1 MAEDKPK
8 KPRKKGS
15 GGARPG
21 AGRKTKS
28 EFIENNPD
36 VLKAKSIVP
45 VLDGQK
51 LIQEMTFDE
60 VAEYI
65 NNLGEGQTVRKI
77 TAFALAVQNISRGV
91 NIKDVNDMRNRFYL
105 YCALSERVG
114 MRIGNMNAY
123 HAMGISY
130 VQAIDWRKG
139 GAGSTAERRELIAE
153 VDAICSGTREMLAGM
168 QQINP
173 VLAIFWQKNYDGLK
187 DVQDHVV
194 STGDP
199 LGDKQSRE
207 QIQEK
212 YQDIIEE

>member
-45 VLDGQK
+45 VPDGQK

-60 VAEYI
+60 IAAYI
-65 NNLGEGQTVRKI
+65 DGLGEGQTVRKI

-91 NIKDVNDMRNRFYL
+91 NTKDVNDMRQRFYL

-123 HAMGISY
+123 HAMGISFH
-130 VQAIDWRKG
+130 VASQWRTG
-139 GAGSTAERRELIAE
+139 GSGSTAERRELIAE

>member
-1 MAEDKPK
+1 MGKRGVKSYAEQ
-8 KPRKKGS
+8 
-15 GGARPG
+15 
-21 AGRKTKS
+21 TKDDQ
-28 EFIENNPD
+28 E
-36 VLKAKSIVP
+36 VQKAKSIVP
-45 VLDGQK
+45 VMNGQK
-51 LIQEMTFDE
+51 LIQEMTYDE

-65 NNLGEGQTVRKI
+65 DNLGEGQTVRKI

-114 MRIGNMNAY
+114 MRLGNMNAY
-123 HAMGISY
+123 HAMGISFN
-130 VQAIDWRKG
+130 VASQWRTG
-139 GAGSTAERRELIAE
+139 GMGSNAERRELIAE

-187 DVQDHVV
+187 DVQEHVV
-194 STGDP
+194 AAGDP
-199 LGDKQSRE
+199 LGDKQTRE

>member
-1 MAEDKPK
+1 M
-8 KPRKKGS
+8 PRKKGVDNWNPR
-15 GGARPG
+15 GAAKEKALNDPEV
-21 AGRKTKS
+21 T
-28 EFIENNPD
+28 
-36 VLKAKSIVP
+36 KAKSIVP

-60 VAEYI
+60 VADYI
-65 NNLGEGQTVRKI
+65 NNFGEGQTIRKI

-91 NIKDVNDMRNRFYL
+91 NIKDVNDMRQRFYL

-123 HAMGISY
+123 HAMGISFK
-130 VQAIDWRKG
+130 VASDWRSG
-139 GAGSTAERRELIAE
+139 GSGSTAERRELIAE

>member
-1 MAEDKPK
+1 M
-8 KPRKKGS
+8 PRKKGVDNWNPR
-15 GGARPG
+15 GAAKEKALNDPEV
-21 AGRKTKS
+21 T
-28 EFIENNPD
+28 
-36 VLKAKSIVP
+36 KAKSIVP

-65 NNLGEGQTVRKI
+65 NGFGEGQTIRKI

-91 NIKDVNDMRNRFYL
+91 NTKDVNDMRQRFYL

-123 HAMGISY
+123 HAMGISFK
-130 VQAIDWRKG
+130 VASEWRSG
-139 GAGSTAERRELIAE
+139 GCGSTAERRELIAE

-194 STGDP
+194 SAGDP

>member
-1 MAEDKPK
+1 M
-8 KPRKKGS
+8 PRKKGVDNWNPR
-15 GGARPG
+15 GAAKEKALNDPEV
-21 AGRKTKS
+21 T
-28 EFIENNPD
+28 
-36 VLKAKSIVP
+36 KAKSIVP

-65 NNLGEGQTVRKI
+65 KGLGEGNTIRKI
-77 TAFALAVQNISRGV
+77 TAFTMAVQNISRGV
-91 NIKDVNDMRNRFYL
+91 NIKDVNDMRNRFYQ
-105 YCALSERVG
+105 YCALSEVCG
-114 MRIGNMNAY
+114 MRLGNMNAY
-123 HAMGISY
+123 HAMGISFN
-130 VQAIDWRKG
+130 VASQWRTG
-139 GAGSTAERRELIAE
+139 GMGSNAERRELIAE
-153 VDAICSGTREMLAGM
+153 IDAVCSGSREMMAAM

-173 VLAIFWQKNYDGLK
+173 VLAIFWQKNYDGLR